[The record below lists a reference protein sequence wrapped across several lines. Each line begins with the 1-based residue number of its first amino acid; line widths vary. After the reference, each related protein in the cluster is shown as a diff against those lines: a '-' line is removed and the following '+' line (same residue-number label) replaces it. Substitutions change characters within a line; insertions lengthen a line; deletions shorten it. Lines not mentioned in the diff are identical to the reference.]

1 MLRSRVQVARIG
13 AHTEPKTGPHRR
25 QYDVSAPLVFHP
37 NARDKVEAVSYAR
50 TALVDI
56 IRILDTVAERH
67 RLRRITTEIE
77 TD

>member
-1 MLRSRVQVARIG
+1 MLPSIVQVARIG
-13 AHTEPKTGPHRR
+13 AHTKPNTGPHRR
-25 QYDVSAPLVFHP
+25 QYDVSASLVVHP
-37 NARDKVEAVSYAR
+37 HARDKVEAVSDAR